1 MIDTPLP
8 KLTVVGIY
16 VWHGKAYVPTQGQ
29 YESGIF
35 VDIDPVYITSINVE
49 QMGKAIRT
57 VKEVGH
63 KKIPDP
69 KTREEFLARK
79 DPILSATGTRNWKQ
93 LAKTGA
99 SYNIAWTEKE
109 VRIDMSRL
117 NKKGVWEFDL
127 EKVRKLPPDSSIEQI
142 AEIILEDLKT
152 RPEVW
157 SW

>member
-1 MIDTPLP
+1 MINKEYP
-8 KLTVVGIY
+8 KLTVVGVD

-35 VDIDPVYITSINVE
+35 VDTDPVYVTAIDIAEMT
-49 QMGKAIRT
+49 KAIQA
-57 VKEVGH
+57 VKEAGY

-79 DPILSATGTRNWKQ
+79 DPILAATGARSWKQ

-99 SYNIAWTEKE
+99 SYTIGWSEKE

-117 NKKGVWEFDL
+117 DKKGVWEHDL
-127 EKVRKLPPDSSIEQI
+127 KKTKILTADTPVEQI
-142 AEIILEDLKT
+142 VEIILEDLKT
-152 RPEVW
+152 RTEVFQ
-157 SW
+157 